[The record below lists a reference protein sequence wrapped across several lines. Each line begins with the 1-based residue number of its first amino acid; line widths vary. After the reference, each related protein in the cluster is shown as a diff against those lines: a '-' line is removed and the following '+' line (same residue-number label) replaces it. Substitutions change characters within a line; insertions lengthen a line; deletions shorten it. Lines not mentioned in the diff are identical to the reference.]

1 MGVRRL
7 TGAALT
13 SYAIGKGATEIAQF
27 LTNSTES
34 QWDAYKRSSAASW
47 DATSNLLAI
56 KGWKNGESAAINF
69 SYFSP
74 YDSLYAP
81 LEAAIAQ
88 AQKQNLNPQETEQY
102 VLGLMFGESGPVRKL
117 LEPYIS
123 EPIGFDRFIDVT
135 TRNGKKAQGGSVY
148 TQSDDLGD
156 KFIKSLE
163 YVFDGVKPGIVS
175 SSQKIGD
182 ALSKDLTAG
191 GKPVNLL
198 DELIALF
205 AGTRIIRIDVK
216 KDLRYFT
223 STMNRLLRGVDE
235 TEGFYDVKD
244 FANNPPS
251 DIIKTFENMQEEAFR
266 IQRDMYIRIQDLKL
280 LDLDEGQI
288 YEILKK
294 QGTPTKLINNLLA
307 GIFTPV
313 NYSKPRFERKVQ
325 LVEDQMERLTEDS
338 DKFIYSS
345 NRDFIY
351 PQAELDQV
359 IADYS
364 GKEFF
369 KETYNEETQQM
380 EGGYNPDKE
389 EYEVNKEGRLIYDT
403 ETGQPIRKK
412 GFFEQKIE
420 ELPGKAMDLLKNITL
435 PGSPFTSK
443 IQTPPLGDTPM
454 PNKMLASAPP
464 KNPQTNLT
472 QTEEALLSPE
482 EKVIASRRT

>member
-1 MGVRRL
+1 MV
-7 TGAALT
+7 
-13 SYAIGKGATEIAQF
+13 K
-27 LTNSTES
+27 
-34 QWDAYKRSSAASW
+34 
-47 DATSNLLAI
+47 
-56 KGWKNGESAAINF
+56 
-69 SYFSP
+69 
-74 YDSLYAP
+74 
-81 LEAAIAQ
+81 
-88 AQKQNLNPQETEQY
+88 
-102 VLGLMFGESGPVRKL
+102 KL
-117 LEPYIS
+117 KE
-123 EPIGFDRFIDVT
+123 
-135 TRNGKKAQGGSVY
+135 GSVY
-148 TQSDDLGD
+148 TQSDDFGD

-163 YVFDGVKPGIVS
+163 YVFDGVKPGFVS

-294 QGTPTKLINNLLA
+294 QGTPKRLIRNLLA

-325 LVEDQMERLTEDS
+325 LVQDQMERLTEDS
-338 DKFIYSS
+338 DRFIYSS

-351 PQAELDQV
+351 PQAELNEV
-359 IADYS
+359 IANYS
-364 GKEFF
+364 GKQFF
-369 KETYNEETQQM
+369 EETYNPETQQM
-380 EGGYNPDKE
+380 EGGYYPDKE

-403 ETGQPIRKK
+403 ETGKPIRKK

-443 IQTPPLGDTPM
+443 IQTPPLGETPM

-482 EKVIASRRT
+482 EKVIASRTT